1 MNRYALICRSILEQA
16 EVTQRE
22 MAQRLELSLGTVN
35 QLVKECL
42 AEGYIAEEE
51 NGKEKYL
58 ILLEK
63 GKILAGA
70 V

>member
-16 EVTQRE
+16 EITQRE

-42 AEGYIAEEE
+42 AEGYIAD
-51 NGKEKYL
+51 
-58 ILLEK
+58 
-63 GKILAGA
+63 
-70 V
+70 